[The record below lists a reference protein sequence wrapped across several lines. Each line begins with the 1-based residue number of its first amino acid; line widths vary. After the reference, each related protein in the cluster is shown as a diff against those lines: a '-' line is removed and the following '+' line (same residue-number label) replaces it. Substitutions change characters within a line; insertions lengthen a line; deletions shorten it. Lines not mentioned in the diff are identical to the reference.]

1 MKQILLSVLFI
12 CSFFTFTLAQNSFR
26 QEESDG
32 LSYFQ
37 NDRIELKN
45 QIEVYPNPAAKNIF
59 IKIENSELEKV
70 EFELYNIIGTSL
82 KFECEE
88 ITKNHFKIGVEEFP
102 PGYYLLIVK
111 DPISRFNKA
120 FKFHKIK

>member
-1 MKQILLSVLFI
+1 MKALLSVLI
-12 CSFFTFTLAQNSFR
+12 LLAFFSTSLAQSTFQ
-26 QEESDG
+26 QEQSGE
-32 LSYFQ
+32 LPYFQ

-45 QIEVYPNPAAKNIF
+45 QIDIYPNPAMKDIF

-82 KFECEE
+82 KFEKEE
-88 ITKNHFKIGVEEFP
+88 ITRNHFKFSVEEFP

-111 DPISRFNKA
+111 DPVTRFNKA
-120 FKFHKIK
+120 FKFHKVK

>member
-1 MKQILLSVLFI
+1 MRKALLSVILCTLF
-12 CSFFTFTLAQNSFR
+12 SASLAQSTFQ
-26 QEESDG
+26 QEQDG
-32 LSYFQ
+32 ELPYFQ

-45 QIEVYPNPAAKNIF
+45 QIDIYPNPAAKDIF
-59 IKIENSELEKV
+59 IKIENSELENI

-82 KFECEE
+82 KFEKEE
-88 ITKNHFKIGVEEFP
+88 ITRNHFKFSIEEFP

-111 DPISRFNKA
+111 DPVARFNKA